1 MVLTKSEW
9 FAMSISPIS
18 SSMMSMYVP
27 NAGASKAAEKDT
39 EYQQIIK
46 KLAAYGIASSGDKE
60 TDKTRLETAEK
71 LMATERQQ
79 IVQEL
84 AAYGIPSSG
93 DNETD
98 KTRLEV
104 VERLIAMQESQQ
116 TLGGR
121 DSIPFEDIMNT
132 LNLTI
137 TGDLEDDYDT
147 TIDKLDYEINSAKS
161 QKLSSLRTGGRL
173 PKKTESAI
181 FREHHNSAQLTDIC
195 WASEDG
201 AICVSEISIKTFQQ
215 QKIIH
220 PLLSFCREKQVQE

>member
-71 LMATERQQ
+71 LMATEHQR

-116 TLGGR
+116 TLGER

-147 TIDKLDYEINSAKS
+147 TIDKLDYEIYMAYTDEEREYYEALKDQVEMEYNSSKENRISYFSGAS
-161 QKLSSLRTGGRL
+161 QLG
-173 PKKTESAI
+173 
-181 FREHHNSAQLTDIC
+181 
-195 WASEDG
+195 
-201 AICVSEISIKTFQQ
+201 SINRYMLG
-215 QKIIH
+215 I
-220 PLLSFCREKQVQE
+220 

>member
-1 MVLTKSEW
+1 MFKDIKNWVLSCYLQKVSW

-27 NAGASKAAEKDT
+27 SAGASKTAEKDT

-71 LMATERQQ
+71 LMATEHQR

-116 TLGGR
+116 TLGER

-147 TIDKLDYEINSAKS
+147 TIDKLDYEIYMAYTDEEREYYEALKDQVELEYNSSKENRISYFSGAS
-161 QKLSSLRTGGRL
+161 QLGSVNRYMLG
-173 PKKTESAI
+173 I
-181 FREHHNSAQLTDIC
+181 
-195 WASEDG
+195 
-201 AICVSEISIKTFQQ
+201 
-215 QKIIH
+215 
-220 PLLSFCREKQVQE
+220 